1 MKRLRILQ
9 TACALASLLMLAACT
24 PDEVTDDTRLPEGKY
39 PFTLTAEMDG
49 LAATTRATADGNW
62 DGNEKVAVQVKTGN
76 EAPVKEY
83 TVTNTT
89 GELTSTDPFYWQKA
103 DETKQVSAWYLGTG
117 YSGTLPTAWSVQSDQ
132 NGSESGKSN
141 YQRSDFLYAPQT
153 GISYKGNKEL
163 PFYHQTAK
171 VVINIRKAEPLT
183 QVDQIKAVSINN
195 VTLNG
200 NFSVPASGTNY
211 GLTAN
216 TSASKTTPITPRK
229 LATANTGVSF
239 ESGKTET
246 ALASYEALVIP
257 QTVTAGDKFI
267 GITLTDG
274 NTYYY
279 KAVANYNK
287 LEAGHVHTYNISVKG
302 GELKATVS
310 NSIGWGDKGASG
322 SVSVDF
328 GYTISDNGT
337 WTVYNKD
344 GLKAWADY
352 VNAGNPTTNCTLA
365 EDIDLG
371 TPATGG
377 SNWTA
382 VGTSASIYSGTFDG
396 NGHTISNL
404 TTHLGMFD
412 YIKDATIKNLNLEG
426 INNSDN
432 NDGAHLSGV
441 VKNANNS
448 TIIAC
453 SVSGKVKNN
462 NAGHQNKTGGV
473 VGALSGC
480 TVVACYST
488 CSVTA
493 LSYVGGVVGQNS
505 RSTMIGCYS
514 SGSVST
520 SGSGAGSGAGGV
532 VGYDNNGIYSAC
544 YWKKGSDG
552 NPTAGGV
559 TNNEVKEVTGQ
570 SGADWSSAIT
580 AMNAAIKSWN
590 EKQTDASKKCQYH
603 YVPGSGTGT
612 SPTLET
618 GAPN

>member
-49 LAATTRATADGNW
+49 LAATTRATADGSW

-76 EAPVKEY
+76 EAAVKEY
-83 TVTNTT
+83 TAAKST
-89 GELTSTDPFYWQKA
+89 GALTSTDPFYWQKA

-117 YSGTLPTAWSVQSDQ
+117 YSGTRPSTWSVQSDQ
-132 NGSESGKSN
+132 SKTESGKSN

-153 GISYKGNKEL
+153 GISYKNKEKL

-171 VVINIRKAEPLT
+171 VVINIRNAEPLT

-195 VTLNG
+195 VALNG
-200 NFSVPASGTNY
+200 TFSAPTTPGSYY
-211 GLTAN
+211 GLTTDAP
-216 TSASKTTPITPRK
+216 ASTTPITPRK
-229 LATANTGVSF
+229 QGTPNTVIF
-239 ESGKTET
+239 EGSKTEA

-257 QTVTAGDKFI
+257 QTVKAGDKFI
-267 GITLTDG
+267 GITLNG

-279 KAVANYNK
+279 KAVADYNK
-287 LEAGHVHTYNISVKG
+287 LEAGHVHAYNITVQG
-302 GELKATVS
+302 GGDLKATV
-310 NSIGWGDKGASG
+310 NTSIGWGDNGTSG

-328 GYTISDNGT
+328 GYTISDDGT
-337 WTVYNKD
+337 WTVYNKE
-344 GLKAWADY
+344 GLKAWADH
-352 VNAGNPTTNCTLA
+352 VNTGNPSTNCTLA
-365 EDIDLG
+365 KDIDLVKP
-371 TPATGG
+371 TTGE

-382 VGTSASIYSGTFDG
+382 VGPAESIYSGTFDG
-396 NGHTISNL
+396 NGHKISNL
-404 TTHLGMFD
+404 TAHIGMFN
-412 YIKDATIKNLNLEG
+412 YIKNATIKNLNLED

-432 NDGAHLSGV
+432 NDGANLSSV
-441 VKNANNS
+441 VQNANNS

-453 SVSGKVKNN
+453 SVSGKVENN

-473 VGALSGC
+473 VGILNGC

-544 YWKKGSDG
+544 YWKKGSDSKPEKG
-552 NPTAGGV
+552 VSNASTGV
-559 TNNEVKEVTGQ
+559 TGVTGVTEVT
-570 SGADWSSAIT
+570 SSDWSAAIT
-580 AMNAAIKSWN
+580 AMNNAIKTWN
-590 EKQTDASKKCQYH
+590 SNNDNKCQYH
-603 YVPGSGTGT
+603 YVPGSGTGA